1 MRKERK
7 FGPDTTTNKAGR
19 ARRKSGM
26 DPVRNEI
33 YKVTTVTQRQGWIRS
48 NGDSLIAMSGIG
60 K

>member
-7 FGPDTTTNKAGR
+7 FGPDTTRNKAGR

-48 NGDSLIAMSGIG
+48 NEDSLIAMSGIG